1 MAILAPL
8 GAERSAKMENPG
20 TTSVTDLSPQ
30 PHKLTSREI
39 EAANRAEATAL
50 LIRAGFRVYRPEA
63 DVHGEDLVVR
73 EPGGKLS
80 AVQLKGRPTVE
91 WERYGGR
98 QILMLFPD
106 PDPPG
111 THRDWFLV
119 DHDEFFKLA
128 EKKHGASPKWDRSWS
143 YPTIG
148 KELRA
153 FLENHSHRSWAKA
166 GNGGKATS

>member
-1 MAILAPL
+1 MANLAPF

-20 TTSVTDLSPQ
+20 TTSVTDLSFQ
-30 PHKLTSREI
+30 CHKLTSREI

-111 THRDWFLV
+111 AHRDWFLV
-119 DHDEFFKLA
+119 GHDEFFKWV
-128 EKKHGASPKWDRSWS
+128 EKKHGASPKWDGSWS
-143 YPTIG
+143 YPKIG

-153 FLENHSHRSWAKA
+153 FLENRSQR
-166 GNGGKATS
+166 S